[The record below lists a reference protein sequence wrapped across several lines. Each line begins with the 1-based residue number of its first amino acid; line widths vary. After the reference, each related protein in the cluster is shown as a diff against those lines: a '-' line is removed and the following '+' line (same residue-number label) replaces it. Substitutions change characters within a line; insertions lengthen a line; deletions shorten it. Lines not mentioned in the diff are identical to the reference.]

1 MNALEIKNVTK
12 TFGKVVANN
21 NINLT
26 LNKGEILA
34 ILGENGSG
42 KTTLMNMI
50 SGIYHP
56 DAGEILVN
64 ENPVVINS
72 PKDAFS
78 LGIGMIHQHF
88 KLVDVF
94 TATENIV
101 LGIEDQKG
109 FNLKT
114 AANDILSISHKYGFE
129 ISPQKKIYQMSVS
142 EKQTV
147 EIIKVLYRGADIL
160 ILDEPTA
167 VLTPQETQKL
177 FGVLRN
183 MKEDGKSIIIITHK
197 LNEVME
203 ISDRVA
209 VLRKG
214 EYAGTVET
222 ANTNESQLTEMM
234 VGRKVSLNIDR
245 SEPHN
250 QVERLVTVFSNDDSY
265 YVTFTDV
272 SGLSSSSPVYA
283 NGYKVGV
290 VKDII
295 YDYSPQGKIV
305 AVMGL
310 DKNMRVPQGTRAE
323 IASDLLGNI
332 KVNLVL
338 GSDPLHMLAS
348 GDTISGGAEEGVMSK
363 LSAMMP
369 AIEAIVPKLDSIM
382 TSLNILLADPALR
395 NTLHNVEGMT
405 GNLNATSQN
414 LRALSASLN
423 RDVPGM
429 MTKANGVLD
438 NTQQLTQNL
447 SQVDVVAL
455 TESVNKTLENVEQ
468 MTKKLNSNEGT
479 LGLLMRDATL
489 YNNLSSTA
497 ASADSLLIDFKAHP
511 KRYIHFSVFG
521 KSDKQK

>member
-1 MNALEIKNVTK
+1 MKFFTKEVKIALT
-12 TFGKVVANN
+12 
-21 NINLT
+21 
-26 LNKGEILA
+26 A
-34 ILGENGSG
+34 ILG
-42 KTTLMNMI
+42 I
-50 SGIYHP
+50 
-56 DAGEILVN
+56 
-64 ENPVVINS
+64 VVL
-72 PKDAFS
+72 FYG
-78 LGIGMIHQHF
+78 LQF
-88 KLVDVF
+88 L
-94 TATENIV
+94 
-101 LGIEDQKG
+101 KG
-109 FNLKT
+109 
-114 AANDILSISHKYGFE
+114 
-129 ISPQKKIYQMSVS
+129 
-142 EKQTV
+142 
-147 EIIKVLYRGADIL
+147 
-160 ILDEPTA
+160 
-167 VLTPQETQKL
+167 LT
-177 FGVLRN
+177 
-183 MKEDGKSIIIITHK
+183 I
-197 LNEVME
+197 
-203 ISDRVA
+203 
-209 VLRKG
+209 
-214 EYAGTVET
+214 
-222 ANTNESQLTEMM
+222 
-234 VGRKVSLNIDR
+234 
-245 SEPHN
+245 
-250 QVERLVTVFSNDDSY
+250 FSNDDSY

-348 GDTISGGAEEGVMSK
+348 GDTISGGAEEGMMSK
-363 LSAMMP
+363 IGAMMP
-369 AIEAIVPKLDSIM
+369 AIEAIIPKLDSIM

-405 GNLNATSQN
+405 GNLNATSQE
-414 LRALSASLN
+414 LRALSATLN

-438 NTQQLTQNL
+438 NTQQLTHNL
-447 SQVDVVAL
+447 SQVDVAAM
-455 TESVNKTLENVEQ
+455 TASVNKTLENVEQ

-497 ASADSLLIDFKAHP
+497 ASADSLLIDLKAHP
-511 KRYIHFSVFG
+511 KRYVHFSVFG